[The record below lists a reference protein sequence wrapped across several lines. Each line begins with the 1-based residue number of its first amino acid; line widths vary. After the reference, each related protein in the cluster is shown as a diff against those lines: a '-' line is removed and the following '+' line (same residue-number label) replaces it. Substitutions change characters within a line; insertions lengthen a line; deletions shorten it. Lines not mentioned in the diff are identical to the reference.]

1 MDDARVLSFGPFELD
16 LGNSELRRAGAPVQL
31 QPQPF
36 RVLSLLVR
44 NAGRVVAR
52 DEIRAGVWGP
62 GTFLD
67 FDQSLN
73 YCIRQIRSALDDDV
87 STPTYVET
95 RQRLGYRFIA
105 PVADA
110 TARPGRPK
118 ADKIMLVVLPFLNLS
133 GREEQDYFSDGLT
146 EEMTTQLSRLNPER
160 LGVIAR
166 TSAMRYKGSG
176 ETVEE
181 IGRQLRVH
189 YALEGS
195 VRRTKSRVRIA
206 VQLIDVSDQTHVWAE
221 SYERDL
227 GDVLALQSD
236 VARVVA
242 GEIQVKLGSR
252 ERRRPVHARRIEPR
266 ALEGY
271 LKGRYFWNKRSRAAL
286 EKSIECFR
294 AAVEEDTRYAEA
306 YAGLADCYL
315 RMLDFNYMRAPE
327 AIAQARTATDIALE
341 LDDTLPEAH
350 TSLGHRA
357 FHEFKWATAEKAFR
371 AAIDLNPNYSV
382 AHYYYGN
389 FLSAMG
395 RFPEAIHEAERT
407 LAMDPVAPPTGV
419 NLSYILYFAGQLDAA
434 IAQGERVLELD
445 PGYLHTHYVLGLAL
459 EQLRKYDRAITAL
472 RKGVAAVTDGPGWR
486 AALAHVYAMA
496 GERRKALALTR
507 ELERIATT
515 AYVSP
520 YDFALTSLALGDLD
534 AAINW
539 LTRAREAYSSYMAFV
554 RVDRRLAPLY
564 SDHRFQKLVRG
575 MEFPP
580 LTERDDLSRAGSRRQ
595 PS

>member
-44 NAGRVVAR
+44 NAGRVVPR
-52 DEIRAGVWGP
+52 DEIRADIWGP

-87 STPTYVET
+87 SAPAYIET
-95 RQRLGYRFIA
+95 RQRIGYRFIA
-105 PVADA
+105 PVAA
-110 TARPGRPK
+110 APARTARPN
-118 ADKIMLVVLPFLNLS
+118 ADRIMLVVLPFVNLS

-166 TSAMRYKGSG
+166 SSAMRYKGRG

-181 IGRQLRVH
+181 IGRQLQVH
-189 YALEGS
+189 YVLEGS
-195 VRRTKSRVRIA
+195 VRRTNSRVRIA
-206 VQLIDVSDQTHVWAE
+206 AQLIDVNDQTHVWAE

-236 VARVVA
+236 VAQVVA

-252 ERRRPVHARRIEPR
+252 ERTRLVHARRIGPR
-266 ALEGY
+266 ALDAY
-271 LKGRYFWNKRSRAAL
+271 LKGRYFWNKRSRDAL

-294 AAVEEDTRYAEA
+294 DAVGQDARYAEA

-315 RMLDFNYMRAPE
+315 RMLDFNHMRAPE
-327 AIAQARTATDIALE
+327 AIALARTATDTALE

-371 AAIDLNPNYSV
+371 TAIDLNPNYSV
-382 AHYYYGN
+382 ARYYYGN

-407 LAMDPVAPPTGV
+407 LAMDPVSPATRV
-419 NLSYILYFAGQLDAA
+419 NLSYILYFAGQFDAA
-434 IAQGERVLELD
+434 IAQGERVMELD
-445 PGYLHTHYVLGLAL
+445 PGYLQTHYVLGLAN
-459 EQLRKYDRAITAL
+459 ERLRKYDRAIAAL
-472 RKGVAAVTDGPGWR
+472 RKGVGTVAEGPGWR
-486 AALAHVYAMA
+486 AALAHAHAMA
-496 GERRKALALTR
+496 GERRKALGLTR
-507 ELERIATT
+507 ELERIAAT

-520 YDFALTSLALGDLD
+520 YDFVLTSLALGDLD
-534 AAINW
+534 AAISW
-539 LTRAREAYSSYMAFV
+539 LNRAYEAYSSFMAFV
-554 RVDRRLAPLY
+554 RVDQRLAPLH
-564 SDHRFQKLVRG
+564 SDSRFQELVHR
-575 MEFPP
+575 MSFP
-580 LTERDDLSRAGSRRQ
+580 DMG
-595 PS
+595 